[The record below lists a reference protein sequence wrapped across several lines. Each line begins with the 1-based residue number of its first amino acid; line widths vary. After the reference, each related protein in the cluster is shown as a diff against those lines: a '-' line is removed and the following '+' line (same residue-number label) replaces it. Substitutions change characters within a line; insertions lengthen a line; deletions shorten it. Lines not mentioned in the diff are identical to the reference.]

1 MAVASLGYLFA
12 TVAGVSMGTGILTG
26 KLHIKKGDDGCMY
39 SPTSLAIDTLVAQAF
54 TGAKNPHTIGVI
66 FQRGL
71 AIMFV
76 FGSLISILW

>member
-1 MAVASLGYLFA
+1 
-12 TVAGVSMGTGILTG
+12 
-26 KLHIKKGDDGCMY
+26 MY